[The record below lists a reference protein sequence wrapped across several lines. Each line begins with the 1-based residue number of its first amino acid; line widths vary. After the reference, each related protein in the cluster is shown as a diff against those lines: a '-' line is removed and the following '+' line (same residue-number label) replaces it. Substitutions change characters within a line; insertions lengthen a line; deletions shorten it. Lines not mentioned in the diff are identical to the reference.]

1 MRKYF
6 IPGFLRYWKKYKN
19 NMCKKYSKEEI
30 ENRIDIA
37 VDMLKCKD
45 LFLLQKDVN
54 ERGIT
59 HKLAEYLQQQF
70 PEYNVDCEYN
80 RMKNQKM
87 DDKYITKKLNLPI
100 VDLRSNDTTAK
111 TVYPDIIIHKRG
123 TENNLVV
130 IEIKKKLSDEDKKYD
145 INKLEAFKKQLGY
158 KNSLFIE
165 FDNKG
170 NFEKKWI

>member
-1 MRKYF
+1 M
-6 IPGFLRYWKKYKN
+6 N
-19 NMCKKYSKEEI
+19 VKYSKEEI
-30 ENRIDIA
+30 KKKVYIAIDLLIKN
-37 VDMLKCKD
+37 DS
-45 LFLLQKDVN
+45 FLLKNDVN
-54 ERGIT
+54 ERSIS

-80 RMKNQKM
+80 RIKNQKM
-87 DDKYITKKLNLPI
+87 DHAYITKKINLPI
-100 VDLRSNDTTAK
+100 SELRSDDTTAK

-170 NFEKKWI
+170 SFEKKWI